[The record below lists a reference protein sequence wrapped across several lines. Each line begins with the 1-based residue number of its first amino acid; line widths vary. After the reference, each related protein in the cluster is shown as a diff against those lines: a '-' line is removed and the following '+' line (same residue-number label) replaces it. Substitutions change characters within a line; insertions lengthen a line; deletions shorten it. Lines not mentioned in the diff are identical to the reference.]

1 MKPLFIFLK
10 SLYIVLIQAANELLK
25 LAKNILETPLSKI
38 SEIPQLKAYIEA
50 INVEFPPDIGQR
62 VEVGLNAKIAKKKV
76 IYSIALG
83 NMECYSIDIW
93 IIYETFCIY
102 LEIDVPGILRQVLAQ
117 TYSLHMSSGSYCS
130 LFDDTQYDLDELGD
144 KTIPELLKSLCM
156 K

>member
-1 MKPLFIFLK
+1 MLRE
-10 SLYIVLIQAANELLK
+10 AANELLK

-38 SEIPQLKAYIEA
+38 SEIPQLKEYIKA
-50 INVEFPPDIGQR
+50 IDVAFPPEINQR
-62 VEVGLNAKIAKKKV
+62 VDVGLNTKIAKKKA
-76 IYSIALG
+76 IYSIAIG
-83 NMECYSIDIW
+83 NMEFYSINIW